1 VGAARRRQR
10 RRRGCCTGRINSFA
24 RHLHFDGWIAGV
36 GTAAGLRVIVG
47 HWISSPWGPFTDLMV
62 EQPDGHR
69 VLLAPTPAVARFLE
83 GTYRFDEVRTV
94 GLSAVVNP
102 RRWQIAAPPAEVTF
116 EVGARP
122 MLGLLL
128 RTVPRRVATNPRWIA
143 AVDSLTR
150 RVLPGVRTRGSAGG
164 GREELYA
171 ALDLHRIAGARV
183 VWDGVDQGGLAP
195 VTPPVR
201 FGFGST
207 PPTPSLVRV
216 ITLIRQAGGNCAC
229 RCRSGGGDTR

>member
-1 VGAARRRQR
+1 
-10 RRRGCCTGRINSFA
+10 
-24 RHLHFDGWIAGV
+24 
-36 GTAAGLRVIVG
+36 
-47 HWISSPWGPFTDLMV
+47 MV
-62 EQPDGHR
+62 EQPDGYR
-69 VLLAPTPAVARFLE
+69 VLLAPTATVARFVA

-94 GLSAVVNP
+94 GLSVVVNG
-102 RRWQIAAPPAEVTF
+102 RRWQIAAPRAEVTF
-116 EVGARP
+116 EVGTRP

-128 RTVPRRVATNPRWIA
+128 RTVPRRVATSPCWIT
-143 AVDSLTR
+143 AVDVLTR
-150 RVLPGVRTRGSAGG
+150 RVLPGVRIRGSAGG

-201 FGFGST
+201 FGFGSA

-216 ITLIRQAGGNCAC
+216 ITLIRQGCHCGSVPGAGGGNRAC
-229 RCRSGGGDTR
+229 RCCSGGGDAR